1 MTPKRKLLVLVSVF
15 LLLGGT
21 ALFLYLKKNKW
32 NTTEDNPF
40 VHFAIEDT
48 ASITKFTIQDRNGEV
63 AILERTDKNS
73 WTINHQYLARRD
85 AIDNLMN
92 VFRKIKVKG
101 DVPAKAKENM
111 LSIMASSAKEVKIY
125 GKNGEWL
132 KTFYVGPNT
141 QDHTGTIMI
150 LETPEDGRGNDP
162 YITYLEEKTGFLNPF
177 FFTSQNEWR
186 NTNVFSYPNHTI
198 QSIEILNYTFPNE
211 SLKLTYLGNN
221 KLQMESWVNGQ
232 LQRVPQLDTT
242 LAFDLLKRYEK
253 VHLESYNTLLK
264 PQAADS
270 IMRTQPVFVVN
281 VTDQSG
287 VQTHV
292 SLYLKRAKEMSY
304 DAAGQ
309 LTPFDPE
316 YFWAKTDKNEIGLAQ
331 YFVFEP
337 LLQPLSFYSHH

>member
-1 MTPKRKLLVLVSVF
+1 MTPKRKLLVLGIVF
-15 LLLGGT
+15 LVLGGT
-21 ALFLYLKKNKW
+21 ALYLYLSKNKW
-32 NTTEDNPF
+32 NSTDDNPF

-63 AILERTDKNS
+63 AILERTANNS
-73 WTINHQYLARRD
+73 WTINHNYQARRD
-85 AIDNLMN
+85 AIDNLLN
-92 VFRKIKVKG
+92 VFGKIKVKG

-132 KTFYVGPNT
+132 KTYYIGPNT
-141 QDHTGTIMI
+141 QDHTGTIML
-150 LETPEDGRGNDP
+150 LETPKDGRGQDP
-162 YITYLEEKTGFLNPF
+162 YITFLEEKTGFLNPL
-177 FFTSQNEWR
+177 FFTSLNEWR

-198 QSIEILNYTFPNE
+198 QSIEILNFTSPHE
-211 SLKLTYLGNN
+211 SLKLSYVGNN
-221 KLQMESWVNGQ
+221 KVHMEAWVNGH
-232 LQRVPQLDTT
+232 LQQVPQLDTT

-270 IMRTQPVFVVN
+270 IMRTSPVFYVT
-281 VTDQSG
+281 VTDQNG
-287 VQTHV
+287 TATHV
-292 SLYLKRAKEMSY
+292 SLYLKRAREMSY

-316 YFWAKTDKNEIGLAQ
+316 YFWAKTDKNELGLAQ

-337 LLQPLSFYSHH
+337 LLQPLSFYMHK